1 MKDTYCKESV
11 GDTGKRRNGDGT
23 IFLSGF
29 TLLEIMIALAI
40 IGIALTVIIQT
51 VNYHA
56 NIMYENTLTTR
67 MFQLAKEKIYEM
79 EMTPQNSGGDIDKTG
94 FKYENTITGIENSN
108 IIELKTVVKGY
119 GRQVVLNEFVIK
131 KEDSKK
137 KNGGKNR

>member
-1 MKDTYCKESV
+1 MKDTCSKKS
-11 GDTGKRRNGDGT
+11 
-23 IFLSGF
+23 LGF

-94 FKYENTITGIENSN
+94 FKYENTITGIEDFN

-119 GRQVVLNEFVIK
+119 GRQVVLNEFVV
-131 KEDSKK
+131 
-137 KNGGKNR
+137 GKTEEK